1 MDNYYSST
9 QSFTVIISYSTL
21 ARQLGEENFISDIKI
36 QLTLIVE
43 GEAGRFGGEGGR
55 EEEKEDRD
63 RIEPHLDPIWESRG
77 EPGGV

>member
-1 MDNYYSST
+1 M
-9 QSFTVIISYSTL
+9 
-21 ARQLGEENFISDIKI
+21 
-36 QLTLIVE
+36 E

-77 EPGGV
+77 EPGGVWKDSRTSLNRKS